1 MLIRFKSKMHYV
13 WSATNSGKLIAVEA
27 EHTPCDDLMATAVI
41 VATADE
47 DWTRQMRRQNTWC
60 ESAICFC
67 CLYFECNMR
76 KPITLRTRK
85 IHNVSFF
92 CLSIAHILY
101 TSGESEAAAV
111 GLCSSHSNQN

>member
-47 DWTRQMRRQNTWC
+47 DWTRQMRRQIPGANQQFASAASTL
-60 ESAICFC
+60 SAIC
-67 CLYFECNMR
+67 ESQ
-76 KPITLRTRK
+76 LRSALAKST
-85 IHNVSFF
+85 
-92 CLSIAHILY
+92 
-101 TSGESEAAAV
+101 T
-111 GLCSSHSNQN
+111 